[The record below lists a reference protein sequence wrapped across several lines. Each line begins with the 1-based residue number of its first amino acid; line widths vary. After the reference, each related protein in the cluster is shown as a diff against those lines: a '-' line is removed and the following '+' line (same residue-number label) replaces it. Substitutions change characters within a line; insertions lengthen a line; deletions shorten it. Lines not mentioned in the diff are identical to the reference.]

1 MNFLKRFLLFILT
14 LFATVNTYGQVKND
28 FEPRY
33 NNSLRGDLTII
44 ANNIVN
50 REGDEGYWTGSWW
63 SGYTWVS
70 IPKDANDSY
79 NQTGNSSTSNDSWD
93 MQYIDIDSDDTTF
106 SSSSSELTVPD
117 ASCSLVRY
125 AGLYWSAV
133 YSNETDRSNIGDIK
147 FKIPG
152 GSYLD
157 ISADEVLFDGYGDT
171 DFDYYSP
178 YACYKDI
185 TSIITGLADPN
196 GEYTVANIRASVG
209 ESPSGGVSGG
219 WTMVVVYENP
229 TYPGKY
235 ITTFDGYAGIASGE
249 SVDIPVSGFTTLP
262 NPFPVNAR
270 LGVSTLEGDNRI
282 TGDGLS
288 IRANSNATYTPLGNT
303 VNPTN
308 NFFNSNITIE
318 NTVINTRNPNS
329 INTLGWDADLFTIPN
344 PARSVIPNDETGAT
358 LRATSTGDKYDI
370 FFTSFDVEI
379 IEPTINL
386 SKRVEDIGGNDIT
399 GLGVNLGQTLEYV
412 LSFQNVGNDD
422 ADNYTIKDILPL
434 NVTLDE
440 AHITYPSGVSY
451 TYDPSTRTVLFSIP
465 NNYVLEGGSTYSIR
479 MRVKVAENCFD
490 FINACSD
497 LIQNLAYSTYQG
509 VLNDNI
515 ITDDPSVTDFDNCG
529 FTTPGATNFLLDDLE
544 DCDYNRTV
552 QLCGDEVL
560 LDAGDNFDDYIWY
573 KDENNN
579 GVIDGADTVLNDGN
593 SDNDL
598 STLLV
603 DDIGTYIVDK
613 IVADPCKGF
622 QEIITVERFGQTQTN
637 PIATLI
643 SDPSN
648 TVEGE
653 ITICPIDGDPLPKIF
668 LCGLNDVEPVT
679 INIPDATSIHWEKLD
694 EASCGA
700 SVEDCANKNG
710 TCTWTRIES
719 GSTLLASDPGQYR
732 VIVNYQNGCF
742 SRFYFNV
749 FKNPLDP
756 MATISDII
764 CATPGN
770 ISVTN
775 IPANYEFQLLNAAT
789 DAVIVPFSAN
799 NGPNFS
805 IANNGAYTVEIRQ
818 QGVVDGCLFRL
829 EDLGV
834 RTRDYEVNITTKDTD
849 CSGLGEIRISAEDVE
864 PQYYFEISQG
874 GTTVDTYGPTD
885 DNDYTFENLNDGV
898 YDVTV
903 STDDG
908 CTYTE
913 EITINDVSDLAATA
927 LTTKAIDCTD
937 GTITVTGTGGFANPG
952 YSYAIWSKDGTD
964 LYPTPFSLNDIPP
977 SEFQATSDF
986 TFDATEQGTYEF
998 IVVDSNNC
1006 YAITN
1011 EETITIAPSITY
1023 TTTGIDE
1030 SCFGANDG
1038 SYVVDI
1044 TASNGYTMT
1053 YDLLNPDGSNTVNG
1067 SGNFTNLA
1075 QGNYTLTITQT
1086 NGTAVCDFDETFTIG
1101 GPTSGIGG
1109 TAVLTQDY
1117 TCLQEATIEA
1127 QNVIGGEAPYSYS
1140 IDGVNFVGPAAGAET
1155 FANLTNGTYSITIRD
1170 ANLCTFVTN
1179 EITIAPLNEPT
1190 DLNFTATAPNC
1201 PTQTSDV
1208 TVTVANGTAPFNFT
1222 IIAPTAIT
1230 ATTIT
1235 GNTGSFA
1242 DLVPD
1247 TYTFMVTDAK
1257 GCTFEESF
1265 TIRPVDPINV
1275 SGSLVSNITCFDD
1288 TDGEATF
1295 TVSGFNSTYNYTIT
1309 GPTTVPAGTAVNST
1323 SIPLTNLDNGTYTIT
1338 VTDTAT
1344 NCTATADVVIASP
1357 TAALTLSANE
1367 TQPTCTADGR
1377 VILTANG
1384 GWGSND
1390 FTITYP
1396 DASTT
1401 FTNGTGTFNNLNQAG
1416 TYTVAVEDANGCIAT
1431 ASFILDASVAP
1442 TLAIT
1447 PNTTCFTVGAGL
1459 ELTASVTA
1467 GGDGNYQYRLNGGA
1481 YGTSAIFSGLNPG
1494 TYTID
1499 VIDGKNCTA
1508 TATITV
1514 NPELTVTAAADNITA
1529 CATDTNVTITAAGG
1543 DGTNYVYA
1551 IVANGVT
1558 PTAGNFTT
1566 TNPRTV
1572 TTGAGDYD
1580 VYVRDAN
1587 GTGTFCEAKIDLTIE
1602 KDAALTVSTASTNI
1616 LCSGEAQS
1624 TLTITT
1630 TGGEA
1635 PYRYSINGGTNYQTT
1650 NTFPNLAAGS
1660 YSIRVRDA
1668 NNCEVTDTHTI
1679 TEPFTLSASAA
1690 VTALYECNP
1699 ITGAEVRITNA
1710 QGGTPSY
1717 EYSFNGGTSYSTNPI
1732 NYLLPGTHTLFIRD
1746 ANLCTFQMIVTV
1758 DPAPA
1763 APTFTPSISYDCDG
1777 LGEITITSSS
1787 TDFDYIYSIDGTENT
1802 PNTNNLFSDVSA
1814 GNHAITIDYIS
1825 NIAPAPSNLLSENF
1839 GSGANTSISQIDP
1852 AYCYEPQNGTIAI
1865 CNSVNT
1871 AINDG
1876 EYSVTQAIASPFGS
1890 WRNPNDHTGNPNG
1903 RFLAINVGGVAGVG
1917 GIIYAKRA
1925 IEVIPNRDITIST
1938 WAYNLLRSGTSGG
1951 DPTIEIQ
1958 LVDGGGTV
1966 IASTATGNIPKNN
1979 NADDWHNYSVTLN
1992 PGANTNLDIVI
2003 RTNSAVTGGNDIA
2016 IDDIQA
2022 FQVPEVC
2029 ATTATFDVVIEAGK
2043 AFGATV
2049 TNPKNNSCFGST
2061 DGEFVINASNF
2072 GAGGFEYSINGGA
2085 FSAAFTTS
2093 QTVTGLSAQTYT
2105 IEVRDVDDNGCSIT
2119 LTQELTQPTEVTA
2132 TASITDDFTC
2142 NNTGA
2147 TITAVASGGTP
2158 TYSYQLE
2165 IDGGAVVV
2173 GYQPSAI
2180 FTDVPANAS
2189 GENYIVRVQDS
2200 NSCTNVVTPAITV
2213 TAPEVPTFTTT
2224 PTACYSGA
2232 NDGTIQVDITSIP
2245 GNGNF
2250 QLSINGGPWVNP
2262 NNTATSH
2269 TFTGLAN
2276 ASYTIDVKDG
2286 FGCTAAQQTVIL
2298 SPQLVV
2304 SVETVHVSSCADGSI
2319 TVNATGGN
2327 GTLVYAIVPA
2337 NGDPTGLFTTTNNLV
2352 VTNAMATANPAGYD
2366 VYVQDNNGISYLCSY
2381 SEEDII
2387 VNTAA
2392 PLTVTGT
2399 ANDPECYDGLGS
2411 IVATVAGGN
2420 APYTYTLTDLTAA
2433 DGIDYGVTYTNIG
2446 VTTNEFA
2453 GVGVGDY
2460 EITITDADGCSV
2472 TSITT
2477 TINNAV
2483 EITADIEPILPNDC
2497 ASSVP
2502 TDYGFE
2508 FANLTTPAA
2517 TLIEYSYDNGTTWNT
2532 NGIEQ
2537 RGIPSGTE
2545 VYPSIRVTLASGT
2558 ICQTDFPR
2566 YIIPYPLDN
2575 LDISISA
2582 IVVDCT
2588 DLEVT
2593 VQGTAGVAPYEY
2605 AYAEDPATFNPLTAT
2620 WVPGGTINNVPAT
2633 VPAGHGNYTWLGLT
2647 PGRTYVFY
2655 VKDATG
2661 CVRQSL
2667 ENVND
2672 LVAPL
2677 PIDITSEITPSCFGG
2692 TTGTITYTLNPITPN
2707 SHMRWEF
2714 YELGN
2719 PIPMAVSGALAPAP
2733 AQNVLYDN
2741 EISFTGLAQGE
2752 YYIEIVQSD
2761 NSTDSCRG
2769 GSENAL
2775 VDQLKELEAT
2785 AVATRDISCNLP
2797 GLISITGITGGGGAP
2812 YTFDVTGPVGF
2823 TALTGLTSNPI
2834 QIPVNS
2840 PAGNYT
2846 VTIIDQYGCSN
2857 TVALNSV
2864 PLTLTANPTID
2875 NVTQDN
2881 CSAPI
2886 SVTVAASSLAGN
2898 IRYALVPAGNPVP
2911 TYYLT
2916 NGGLFNNVS
2925 PGSYDVHII
2934 DGNGCTDILTT
2945 FVVNPVL
2952 SAKAEL
2958 TKLLDCTAAPDA
2970 VITIEAL
2977 TGSGNYEYSISGA
2990 ATVASTTLTSPFD
3003 YPATTAGV
3011 YTITVYDMDTPNSA
3025 VCNRVFTIEVPA
3037 AVTPIFTHTLTDITC
3052 NTAADGTITLYQT
3065 DNGINP
3071 LTYTITPSVGTFDAT
3086 TSTFSNLPPN
3096 TYTVTAT
3103 GTNGCP
3109 ATIPNIVIADVDP
3122 IVIADAVVT
3131 EFGCT
3136 AGNTNNYASIT
3147 VDNTAA
3153 NITGGSTTYVIYEF
3167 INDNNTVATGDDV
3180 IVQSGSNNVYIET
3193 NTAGGSYTINVYDNN
3208 GCVGSIDRDIAPYDE
3223 LLTATASVTADITC
3237 DPGSD
3242 GEITIAV
3249 TSSTNDVSKFE
3260 YSIDNGLSWQ
3270 TTISHT
3276 NPEIFTGLEV
3286 GTHNFLVRH
3295 SDTDCII
3302 STSATITSPDVLELD
3317 ATIVS
3322 NVICFGGND
3331 GSVEFDLHDAA
3342 NVTYPNPIE
3351 YILYHDTNNTPANT
3365 GDDVQTPGS
3374 SPNGNFVINNLVAGS
3389 YYIEVKQTPD
3399 PKCTYTEAFT
3409 IAGPSA
3415 AITAATEVTAVTCL
3429 GNDGIIEVINP
3440 AGGWGDYVY
3449 YVDVAGNPAPVFPTD
3464 YVSNPKFL
3472 GLSGAAAPA
3481 GTDYQV
3487 WVADKNGCIVQLP
3500 NVNLVEPT
3508 DISATIQVNQEN
3520 CTNLEGEIEVIG
3532 TIGGQGSNYTYQLIK
3547 NGIAVG
3553 SPQPTRIFSGLG
3565 AGSYTVLINDQWS
3578 CDYTTAATLLY
3589 EEINV
3594 STTVVKPIDCTVDP
3608 GGQITV
3614 NVTGGSTNLEYEV
3627 TFPDLT
3633 TIQTQTNNAI
3643 FTGLTQIGTYSF
3655 VIRDLDTNT
3664 PICEKPVTQALVDK
3678 VDPILL
3684 ASTVDNVSCFGLT
3697 DGTITANLD
3706 PATNVDPIYTYNLY
3720 DAIGTT
3726 QIGVNQ
3732 TSPTFTGLAAAVYQI
3747 EVVSAKGCSIRET
3760 IEVTQPTALVISAVA
3775 TEFACAPN
3783 NTVNTATITV
3793 TIEDGVTTPGTPSG
3807 TSPFLYSIDG
3817 VNFQSTNTFNVI
3829 DTGVAQTITVS
3840 VKDGNSCPQT
3850 TTVTI
3855 APINKFTAV
3864 VTQDAAI
3871 SCVGPEEIT
3880 ITVTDN
3886 GAATNV
3892 YTYEVLPIGNTN
3904 GTQTATP
3911 TYNTATYN
3919 LTAVGG
3925 YVFRVTDTATGCYVD
3940 TDAYTIAPY
3949 DLIKVQTTAITPV
3962 TCFGD
3967 TNGAL
3972 EVTVTDATGPFT
3984 YTVLNADGTLLS
3996 PSITNTVT
4004 TNTFTISG
4012 LTGGSYYVAVKQDN
4026 APECTEDSNII
4037 TIVSPDMPLST
4048 VVNQTAAVTCNNDRG
4063 EIVVD
4068 PSGGYAPYDIVLTNT
4083 TTSVVFTATD
4093 VLTVTFEGLSAGN
4106 YTVSI
4111 TDTSGCILNDTE
4123 VLAAATPI
4131 TADITPPTTT
4141 LDCYG
4146 DSNGSVSAIN
4156 VVGGQGIYQYKLNV
4170 YDATGTTITSTSG
4183 GQTSNTFNNLGAGIY
4198 TITVSDG
4205 WNCDIETIQ
4214 AVITEPTDISGALIQ
4229 LSELSCVD
4237 PAEIELIATGG
4248 TAPYLY
4254 SVDGVTYTAMSGGDT
4269 HRFTVNAGIYQY
4281 YVRDA
4286 FGCGDVIS
4294 NQVNIDAVPTL
4305 EIILDESAAVIN
4317 CNGESTA
4324 SILAK
4329 GKGGLG
4335 NYSYELLDNPTS
4347 TSALQG
4353 PQTNGEFRNLAIG
4366 TYYVKVTSD
4375 GGCEVVSNA
4384 IMITE
4389 PDPLIIDLQDT
4400 TDVTCA
4406 GENDGTIT
4414 VEVSGGTGEIKYA
4427 ISPNLNQFDTKN
4439 VFTDLEPGTYDVI
4452 AQDENGCFIT
4462 FNFTINEP
4470 TPIQLSA
4477 TTTGETCTGNED
4489 GMATVTITGGTA
4501 PYRTSLDSN
4510 DPADYVLGRVDFSGL
4525 SSGTHV
4531 ILVKDANDCETNMVI
4546 EIEPGVNLKAT
4557 ATPIYECSTDT
4568 PTNYLEVVFE
4578 DNTTGSDVLY
4588 GLDTTDPSAMQL
4600 TSDFANMAPGDHYLF
4615 IMHANGC
4622 TETINFTVEGFD
4634 PLTLVLTNS
4643 NINEITATVTGGNPN
4658 YTFYIQGNN
4667 NGEENTFRIRETN
4680 TYTIVVEDENGCQVT
4695 QDIFIEFIDI
4705 EVPNFFTPDGDLIHN
4720 TWIPKNME
4728 GFPNILTIIYDRY
4741 GRELYRMGI
4750 NDSGW
4755 DGFYDGKE
4763 LPSGDYWYTIKL
4775 NGENDD
4781 REFVG
4786 HFTLY
4791 R

>member
-14 LFATVNTYGQVKND
+14 LFATVSTYGQVKND

-33 NNSLRGDLTII
+33 NNSLRGDLTIV

-50 REGDEGYWTGSWW
+50 RESGS
-63 SGYTWVS
+63 
-70 IPKDANDSY
+70 KDANDPY
-79 NQTGNSSTSNDSWD
+79 NETGNSSTSNDSWD
-93 MQYIDIDSDDTTF
+93 MQYIDIDGDGSTF
-106 SSSSSELTVPD
+106 SSSSATLTVPD
-117 ASCSLVRY
+117 TDCSKIRY

-133 YSNETDRSNIGDIK
+133 YANETDRSNIGDIK
-147 FKIPG
+147 FKTPSG
-152 GSYLD
+152 AYLD
-157 ISADEVLFDGYGDT
+157 ITADEVLFDGYGDS

-185 TSIITGLADPN
+185 TSIVTALADPN
-196 GEYTVANIRASVG
+196 GDYTAANIRASVG
-209 ESPSGGVSGG
+209 EDPSGGVSGG

-229 TYPGKY
+229 TYSGKY
-235 ITTFDGYAGIASGE
+235 ITTFDGYAGIKSGE

-262 NPFPVNAR
+262 APFPVNAR

-282 TGDGLS
+282 SGDGLS
-288 IRANSNATYTPLGNT
+288 IKSNSVAVFTPLGNT
-303 VNPTN
+303 INPST
-308 NFFNSNITIE
+308 NFFNANITFEDNIV
-318 NTVINTRNPNS
+318 TTRYPNS

-344 PARSVIPNDETGAT
+344 PGTSVIPNDETGAV
-358 LRATSTGDKYDI
+358 LRASSSQDKYDI

-379 IEPTINL
+379 IEPKINL
-386 SKRVEDIGGNDIT
+386 AKRVEDIGGNDIT

-440 AHITYPSGVSY
+440 TNITYPTGVTY
-451 TYDPSTRTVLFSIP
+451 TYDPSTRIVLFSIP
-465 NNYVLEGGSTYSIR
+465 NNLVKKEGATYSIR

-509 VLNDNI
+509 VLNDNQ

-552 QLCGDEVL
+552 QLCGDDVL

-579 GVIDGADTVLNDGN
+579 GVIDGADTILNDGD
-593 SDNDL
+593 SDTDL

-603 DDIGTYIVDK
+603 NDIGIYIVDK

-622 QEIITVERFGQTQTN
+622 QEIITVERFGTTQTN
-637 PIATLI
+637 PISALI
-643 SDPSN
+643 NDTSN

-653 ITICPIDGDPLPKIF
+653 ITVCPIDGDPLPKIF

-679 INIPDATSIHWEKLD
+679 INIPDATSIYWEKLD

-710 TCTWTRIES
+710 TCTWARVES

-732 VIVNYQNGCF
+732 VIINYQNGCF

-756 MATISDII
+756 KATISDII
-764 CATPGN
+764 CTTPGN
-770 ISVTN
+770 ITVTN

-799 NGPNFS
+799 NGPSFS

-834 RTRDYEVNITTKDTD
+834 LRRDYKVNITTKDTN
-849 CSGLGEIRISAEDVE
+849 CTGLGEIRISAEDVE
-864 PQYYFEISQG
+864 PQYYFEVSQG
-874 GTTVDTYGPTD
+874 GVPIDTYGPTD
-885 DNDYTFENLNDGV
+885 DNDYTFTGLNDGV

-903 STDDG
+903 TTDDG

-913 EITINDVSDLAATA
+913 EITINDLSDLDLTA
-927 LTTKAIDCTD
+927 RISQH
-937 GTITVTGTGGFANPG
+937 ITCKEGNIQMESTGGRTP
-952 YSYAIWSKDGTD
+952 YSYAIWSFVDETGTTVTS
-964 LYPTPFSLNDIPP
+964 YPSTSDIPV
-977 SEFQATSDF
+977 SEYQTSVIFDVLIPGDY
-986 TFDATEQGTYEF
+986 TFVMIDK
-998 IVVDSNNC
+998 NNC
-1006 YAITN
+1006 S
-1011 EETITIAPSITY
+1011 TISNTVTIVLVPSVEY
-1023 TTTGIDE
+1023 TSTIVDE
-1030 SCFGANDG
+1030 SCFGAEDG
-1038 SYVVDI
+1038 SYAVDMI
-1044 TASNGYTMT
+1044 SSNGYKVD
-1053 YDLLNPDGSNTVNG
+1053 YELEYPDGTIIANQSG
-1067 SGNFTNLA
+1067 SFTNLP
-1075 QGNYTLTITQT
+1075 QGDYTVTLIQSKGGSTCEF
-1086 NGTAVCDFDETFTIG
+1086 VETFTIG
-1101 GPTSGIGG
+1101 GPTSGVTG

-1117 TCLQEATIEA
+1117 TCLQEATIEV
-1127 QNVIGGEAPYSYS
+1127 QNVIGGEAPYTYS
-1140 IDGVNFVGPAAGAET
+1140 IDGVNFVGPAAGAEI
-1155 FANLTNGTYSITIRD
+1155 FSSLTNGTYSITIRD

-1190 DLNFTATAPNC
+1190 DLDFTATAPNC

-1208 TVTVANGTAPFNFT
+1208 TVTVANGTAPFTFE
-1222 IIAPTAIT
+1222 IIAPAAVA
-1230 ATTIT
+1230 ATNTT
-1235 GNTGSFA
+1235 GNTATFT
-1242 DLVPD
+1242 DLAPD

-1257 GCTFEESF
+1257 GCTLEESF
-1265 TIRPVDPINV
+1265 TIRPVDPIHV
-1275 SGSLVSNITCFDD
+1275 SGSLVRNITCFDD

-1295 TVSGFNSTYNYTIT
+1295 TVSGFNSTYNYIIT

-1344 NCTATADVVIASP
+1344 NCTATADVVIAAP

-1396 DASTT
+1396 DATT
-1401 FTNGTGTFNNLNQAG
+1401 TVTNGTGTFNNLNQAG
-1416 TYTVAVEDANGCIAT
+1416 TYTVAVEDANGCIANST
-1431 ASFILDASVAP
+1431 FDLNTSIAP
-1442 TLAIT
+1442 TLEIT
-1447 PNTTCFTVGAGL
+1447 PNDACFTMGAGL

-1481 YGTSAIFSGLNPG
+1481 YGTNAVFSGLNPG

-1508 TATITV
+1508 TAVITV

-1551 IVANGVT
+1551 IVADAVT
-1558 PTAGNFTT
+1558 PNAGDFTT
-1566 TNPRTV
+1566 TNPRTI
-1572 TTGAGDYD
+1572 TTGAGNYD
-1580 VYVRDAN
+1580 VYVRDNN
-1587 GTGTFCEAKIDLTIE
+1587 GTGTFCEAKFDITIAQ
-1602 KDAALTVSTASTNI
+1602 DAPLTVSTASTDI
-1616 LCSGEAQS
+1616 FCSGESQS
-1624 TLTITT
+1624 TITITAG
-1630 TGGEA
+1630 GGEA
-1635 PYRYSINGGTNYQTT
+1635 PYRYSIDGGANYQPT

-1699 ITGAEVRITNA
+1699 STGAEVRITNA
-1710 QGGTPSY
+1710 QGGTPNY
-1717 EYSFNGGTSYSTNPI
+1717 EYSFDGGTNYNTNPI

-1746 ANLCTFQMIVTV
+1746 ANLCTFQMTVTV
-1758 DPAPA
+1758 DSAPI
-1763 APTFTPSISYDCDG
+1763 APTFAPSISYDCDG
-1777 LGEITITSSS
+1777 LGEITITSNS
-1787 TDFDYIYSIDGTENT
+1787 TDFDYIYAIDGTENT
-1802 PNTNNLFSDVSA
+1802 PNTSNLFNDVPS
-1814 GNHAITIDYIS
+1814 GNHTITVDYTS
-1825 NIAPAPSNLLSENF
+1825 NIAPVKSTLLLEDF
-1839 GSGANTSISQIDP
+1839 GTGPNVSIPQID
-1852 AYCYEPQNGTIAI
+1852 ATYYCYESQDLSLGT
-1865 CNSVNT
+1865 CTDSNFN
-1871 AINDG
+1871 INDLQ
-1876 EYSVTQAIASPFGS
+1876 YSVTQEIVAPFGS
-1890 WRNPNDHTGNPNG
+1890 WRSPNDASLTPNG
-1903 RFLAINVGGVAGVG
+1903 RFLAVNVGDPGVNTIV
-1917 GIIYAKRA
+1917 YSKKD
-1925 IEVIPNRDITIST
+1925 IEIIPNRNVEVSL
-1938 WAYNLLRSGTSGG
+1938 AVFNLVKQGTNIIKPNVLVEIVDPLGNIIDSGTTGPIDENTGPNDWKNISIPSL
-1951 DPTIEIQ
+1951 DPGTNSTIDIIIR
-1958 LVDGGGTV
+1958 T
-1966 IASTATGNIPKNN
+1966 IATG
-1979 NADDWHNYSVTLN
+1979 
-1992 PGANTNLDIVI
+1992 TN
-2003 RTNSAVTGGNDIA
+2003 GNDVA

-2022 FQVPEVC
+2022 FQLPEVC
-2029 ATTATFDVVIEAGK
+2029 SSTATFDVMVEAGK
-2043 AFGATV
+2043 AFAADI
-2049 TNPKNNSCFGST
+2049 TNPKNISCFGGT
-2061 DGEFVINASNF
+2061 DGEFVINAANF
-2072 GAGGFEYSINGGA
+2072 GAGGFEYTIDGGTTYVGP
-2085 FSAAFTTS
+2085 FTAST
-2093 QTVTGLSAQTYT
+2093 TVNTLTAQNYT
-2105 IEVRDVDDNGCSIT
+2105 IEVRDVDDTTCSIP
-2119 LTQELTQPTEVTA
+2119 LTQELTEPTEVTA
-2132 TASITDDFTC
+2132 TASITGEFTC

-2147 TITAVASGGTP
+2147 TITAIASGGTP
-2158 TYSYQLE
+2158 TYTYQLE
-2165 IDGGAVVV
+2165 IDGGTIVV

-2180 FTDVPANAS
+2180 FTDVPANAV
-2189 GENYIVRVQDS
+2189 GENYIIRVLDS
-2200 NSCTNVVTPAITV
+2200 NSCTNAVTPALTV
-2213 TAPEVPTFTTT
+2213 TAPEDPTFTAT

-2250 QLSINGGPWVNP
+2250 QLSINSGPWVNP

-2286 FGCTAAQQTVIL
+2286 FGCPAAQQTVIL

-2337 NGDPTGLFTTTNNLV
+2337 NSDPTGLFTTTNNLV

-2381 SEEDII
+2381 TEEDII

-2399 ANDPECYDGLGS
+2399 ATDPECYDGLGS
-2411 IVATVAGGN
+2411 IVATVGGGN

-2483 EITADIEPILPNDC
+2483 EITADIEPLLPVLCDD
-2497 ASSVP
+2497 P
-2502 TDYGFE
+2502 DPLQYGFE
-2508 FANLTTPAA
+2508 FTNVITP
-2517 TLIEYSYDNGTTWNT
+2517 TGTVEYSADGGVTW
-2532 NGIEQ
+2532 Q
-2537 RGIPSGTE
+2537 ASSDLRGYASGTE

-2558 ICQTDFPR
+2558 ICQQDFSR
-2566 YIIPYPLDN
+2566 YIIPYPLDS
-2575 LDISISA
+2575 LDITLFAQILN
-2582 IVVDCT
+2582 CN
-2588 DLEVT
+2588 DLQVT
-2593 VQGTAGVAPYEY
+2593 VRGSNGDDTNGYRY
-2605 AYAEDPATFNPLTAT
+2605 TYTDDPANFGTSTPVWTARIPSGTSHTFANINPTTPQL
-2620 WVPGGTINNVPAT
+2620 PGLPLLV
-2633 VPAGHGNYTWLGLT
+2633 

-2655 VKDATG
+2655 VEDTAG
-2661 CVRQSL
+2661 CIRQS
-2667 ENVND
+2667 NVN
-2672 LVAPL
+2672 VNNVVTP
-2677 PIDITSEITPSCFGG
+2677 PIEITSTVKPSCFNATAGVG
-2692 TTGTITYTLNPITPN
+2692 NGEITFTLNPSGT
-2707 SHMRWEF
+2707 STQMRWEV
-2714 YELGN
+2714 YRLGGST
-2719 PIPMAVSGALAPAP
+2719 PVAVSGAIAPAS
-2733 AQNVLYDN
+2733 ALNVPYNNTIIVPD
-2741 EISFTGLAQGE
+2741 LAEGE
-2752 YYIEIVQSD
+2752 YYIEVWQTDGTI
-2761 NSTDSCRG
+2761 DSCRG
-2769 GSENAL
+2769 GSENVL
-2775 VDQLKELEAT
+2775 INELKELEAT

-2797 GLISITGITGGGGAP
+2797 GLISITGITGGGGGP
-2812 YTFDVTGPVGF
+2812 YSFDVTGPAGF
-2823 TALTGLTSNPI
+2823 TALTSLTSNPI

-2875 NVTQDN
+2875 TVTQDN
-2881 CSAPI
+2881 CIAPI
-2886 SVTVAASSLAGN
+2886 TVNVSASSAVGN
-2898 IRYALVPAGNPVP
+2898 IRYALASAGDPAP
-2911 TYYLT
+2911 TSFLDNNGIFT
-2916 NGGLFNNVS
+2916 NVT
-2925 PGSYDVHII
+2925 PGSYDVYIM
-2934 DGNGCTDILTT
+2934 DGNGCTDMQST

-2958 TKLLDCTAAPDA
+2958 TKLLDCTAAPEA

-2977 TGSGNYEYSISGA
+2977 TGSGTYEYSISGA
-2990 ATVASTTLTSPFD
+2990 ATVASTTLNSPFN
-3003 YPATTAGV
+3003 YQATVAGV
-3011 YTITVYDMDTPNSA
+3011 YTITVYDMATPNSA
-3025 VCNRVFTIEVPA
+3025 LCNRVFTIEVPA
-3037 AVTPIFTHTLTDITC
+3037 AVTPIFTHTFTDITC

-3122 IVIADAVVT
+3122 IVIVDTDVV

-3153 NITGGSTTYVIYEF
+3153 NITGGSNTYVIYEF

-3180 IVQSGSNNVYIET
+3180 TVQTGSNNVYIET
-3193 NTAGGSYTINVYDNN
+3193 NTAGGSYTINVYDDN
-3208 GCVGSIDRDIAPYDE
+3208 GCVGSIEADIAPYDA
-3223 LLTATASVTADITC
+3223 LLTATATITADITC
-3237 DPGSD
+3237 DPGTD

-3249 TSSTNDVSKFE
+3249 TSSNSDATKFE
-3260 YSIDNGLSWQ
+3260 YSVDNGTTWQ
-3270 TTISHT
+3270 TTVSHT
-3276 NPEIFTGLEV
+3276 NPEIFTGLGI

-3295 SDTDCII
+3295 TDTGCIR
-3302 STSATITSPDVLELD
+3302 TASATITSPDVLELD
-3317 ATIVS
+3317 ATVTS
-3322 NVICFGGND
+3322 NIICFGGTD
-3331 GSVEFDLHDAA
+3331 GVVEFNLHDDL
-3342 NVTYPNPIE
+3342 NLTYTGAIA
-3351 YILYHDTNNTPANT
+3351 YTLYQDVNNTPVNT
-3365 GDDVQTPGS
+3365 GDDVQTPGIA
-3374 SPNGNFVINNLVAGS
+3374 PNGNFVINNLVAGT
-3389 YYIEVKQTPD
+3389 YYIEVQQTPD
-3399 PKCTYTEAFT
+3399 PRCTYAQAFT

-3415 AITAATEVTAVTCL
+3415 AITAATQITPVTCL
-3429 GNDGIIEVINP
+3429 GNDGIIEIIN
-3440 AGGWGDYVY
+3440 ATGGWGDYVY
-3449 YVDVAGNPAPVFPTD
+3449 FVDVATNPAPSYQTD
-3464 YVSNPKFL
+3464 YVSNPKFT
-3472 GLSGAAAPA
+3472 GLSGA
-3481 GTDYQV
+3481 DYQV
-3487 WVADKNGCIVQLP
+3487 WIADKNGCVFQLP
-3500 NVNLVEPT
+3500 NENLVTPT
-3508 DISATIQVNQEN
+3508 PISATLQVNQEN
-3520 CTNLEGEIEVIG
+3520 CTNLEGEIEVSLP
-3532 TIGGQGSNYTYQLIK
+3532 TGGQGSNYTYQLIK
-3547 NGIAVG
+3547 NGTAVG
-3553 SPQPTRIFSGLG
+3553 SPQTTRIFSGLG
-3565 AGSYTVLINDQWS
+3565 AGSYTVFINDQWS
-3578 CDYTTAATLLY
+3578 CDFTTLATVLY

-3633 TIQTQTNNAI
+3633 TILTQTNNAV

-3684 ASTVDNVSCFGLT
+3684 ASTVENVSCFGLA

-3706 PATNVDPIYTYNLY
+3706 PATNVDPIYNYNLFEV
-3720 DAIGTT
+3720 DGVT
-3726 QIGVNQ
+3726 QIGITQ
-3732 TSPTFTGLAAAVYQI
+3732 TNPTFTGLAAGNYQI
-3747 EVVSAKGCSIRET
+3747 EVVSAKDCSVMQAV
-3760 IEVTQPTALVISAVA
+3760 EVTQPTALIISAVT

-3783 NTVNTATITV
+3783 NTVNTATISV
-3793 TIEDGVTTPGTPSG
+3793 TIEDGATTPGTPSG
-3807 TSPFLYSIDG
+3807 SSPYLYSIDN
-3817 VNFQSTNTFNVI
+3817 VNFQTANTFTVI
-3829 DTGVAQTITVS
+3829 DTGNQQPITVY
-3840 VKDGNSCPQT
+3840 VTDGNSCPQT
-3850 TTVTI
+3850 TNVVI
-3855 APINKFTAV
+3855 EPINKFTAV

-3871 SCVGPEEIT
+3871 SCMGPEEIT

-3886 GAATNV
+3886 GDATNV
-3892 YTYEVLPIGNTN
+3892 YSYQLLPIGNTN

-3919 LTAVGG
+3919 VTAVGG

-3940 TDAYTIAPY
+3940 TEVYNIAQY
-3949 DLIKVQTTAITPV
+3949 DLIKVSATATSPV

-3967 TNGAL
+3967 IDGEI
-3972 EVTVTDATGPFT
+3972 EVTVTDATGPFM
-3984 YTVLNADGTLLS
+3984 YTVLNADGTLTG
-3996 PSITNTVT
+3996 INGNATI
-4004 TNTFTISG
+4004 NTFTIPGLSG
-4012 LTGGSYYVAVKQDN
+4012 GNYYVAVTEDN
-4026 APECTEDSNII
+4026 APFCTEDSNVI
-4037 TIVSPDMPLST
+4037 TIVSPSMALTASIT
-4048 VVNQTAAVTCNNDRG
+4048 QTAAVTCDNNAG
-4063 EIVVD
+4063 EIFVN
-4068 PSGGYAPYDIVLTNT
+4068 PNGGYAPYDIVLTNT
-4083 TTSVVFTATD
+4083 TTSAIYTATD
-4093 VLTVTFEGLSAGN
+4093 VLSTSFSGLSAGT
-4106 YTVSI
+4106 YTVEVTDNGGCEV
-4111 TDTSGCILNDTE
+4111 TDTTIVDP
-4123 VLAAATPI
+4123 AIPI
-4131 TADITPPTTT
+4131 TADITPLTQMLT
-4141 LDCYG
+4141 CFG

-4156 VVGGQGIYQYKLNV
+4156 VVGGQSVYQYQLNV
-4170 YDATGTTITSTSG
+4170 YDATGTNITSTSG

-4198 TITVSDG
+4198 TITISDG
-4205 WNCDIETIQ
+4205 WNCDVETVQ
-4214 AVITEPTDISGALIQ
+4214 AIITEPTDITGSLVQ
-4229 LSELSCVD
+4229 VSELTCVD
-4237 PAEIELIATGG
+4237 PAEIQLTATGG
-4248 TAPYLY
+4248 TAPYEF
-4254 SVDGVTYTAMSGGDT
+4254 SVDGVSYTPMTGGDT
-4269 HRFTVNAGIYQY
+4269 HRFIVIAGVYQY
-4281 YVRDA
+4281 YIKDA
-4286 FGCGDVIS
+4286 FNCGNIIS
-4294 NQVNIDAVPTL
+4294 NLISIDAVPPLT
-4305 EIILDESAAVIN
+4305 IVLDESAAVIN

-4324 SILAK
+4324 TINSRAS
-4329 GKGGLG
+4329 GGLG
-4335 NYSYELLDNPTS
+4335 NYSYELLDSPTS
-4347 TSALQG
+4347 STPIQG

-4375 GGCEVVSNA
+4375 GGCEEVSRA
-4384 IMITE
+4384 ITITE
-4389 PDPLIIDLQDT
+4389 PDPLVIDLEDA
-4400 TDVTCA
+4400 TDITCA

-4439 VFTDLEPGTYDVI
+4439 VFTNLEPGTYDVI
-4452 AQDENGCFIT
+4452 AQDKNGCFIT

-4470 TPIQLSA
+4470 TAIQLSA

-4501 PYRTSLDSN
+4501 PYSTSLDSN
-4510 DPADYVLGRVDFSGL
+4510 DPADYVLDRIDFSGL
-4525 SSGTHV
+4525 SSGSHV
-4531 ILVKDANDCETNMVI
+4531 ILVKDANGCDTNIVI

-4578 DNTTGSDVLY
+4578 DSATGSDVLY
-4588 GLDTTDPSAMQL
+4588 GLDTTEPSEMQL
-4600 TSDFANMAPGDHYLF
+4600 TSDFTNMSAGDHYLF

-4622 TETINFTVEGFD
+4622 TETINFAVEGFD

-4667 NGEENTFRIRETN
+4667 NGEENTFRIRETD
-4680 TYTIVVEDENGCQVT
+4680 TYTIVVVDENGCEVS

-4720 TWIPKNME
+4720 TWEPKNTE

-4741 GRELYRMGI
+4741 GRELYRMGM
-4750 NDSGW
+4750 NDTGW
-4755 DGFYDGKE
+4755 DGIYDSKE

-4775 NGENDD
+4775 KGENDD